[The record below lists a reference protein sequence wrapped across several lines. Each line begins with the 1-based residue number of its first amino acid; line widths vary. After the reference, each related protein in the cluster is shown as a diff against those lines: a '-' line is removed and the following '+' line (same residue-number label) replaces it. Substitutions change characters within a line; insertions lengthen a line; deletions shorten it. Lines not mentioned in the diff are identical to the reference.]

1 MLMSTFKM
9 HVCCFGSSPRRGTAI
24 NHVWKSL
31 LQRRVFKIYSLKR
44 GKYQCFVPVVC
55 RYWYLRT
62 SRVFDSDLH
71 ALIVQR
77 GQTEKHHST
86 IYCLETPPVFC
97 TRQGVALIQS
107 AYLQGGV
114 WTSLEG
120 TPFSSFLSKCCTA
133 RDWFCLC
140 FYSGL
145 FEHEKQIFVL
155 IYSVNVLLTA
165 SFSLICFA
173 SAVTFSTVMALWL
186 QQYIYSLNESGSTV
200 TVACS
205 QTVHYLIN
213 TWATAEF
220 QSNLV

>member
-1 MLMSTFKM
+1 M
-9 HVCCFGSSPRRGTAI
+9 
-24 NHVWKSL
+24 
-31 LQRRVFKIYSLKR
+31 FKIYSLKR

-55 RYWYLRT
+55 RYWYSRT
-62 SRVFDSDLH
+62 SGVFDSDLH

-77 GQTEKHHST
+77 GQAEKHHST

-114 WTSLEG
+114 WASLEG
-120 TPFSSFLSKCCTA
+120 TPLSPFLSKRCTA
-133 RDWFCLC
+133 TDWFCLR

-145 FEHEKQIFVL
+145 FEHEKPIFVL
-155 IYSVNVLLTA
+155 IYLANVLLTA
-165 SFSLICFA
+165 SFPLVCFA

-186 QQYIYSLNESGSTV
+186 QQYIYSLNESGGSAATA
-200 TVACS
+200 ACS

>member
-1 MLMSTFKM
+1 MHWLCRQAKQRSITAPST
-9 HVCCFGSSPRRGTAI
+9 
-24 NHVWKSL
+24 VWKPL
-31 LQRRVFKIYSLKR
+31 LFFVLGKVLLWYNQPTCRVGFE
-44 GKYQCFVPVVC
+44 
-55 RYWYLRT
+55 
-62 SRVFDSDLH
+62 LH
-71 ALIVQR
+71 
-77 GQTEKHHST
+77 
-86 IYCLETPPVFC
+86 
-97 TRQGVALIQS
+97 
-107 AYLQGGV
+107 
-114 WTSLEG
+114 W

-133 RDWFCLC
+133 RDWFCLR

-155 IYSVNVLLTA
+155 IYLVNVLLTA

-186 QQYIYSLNESGSTV
+186 QQYIYSLNESGSTA

-205 QTVHYLIN
+205 QTVLYLIN